1 MARPT
6 FNGSIADYN
15 IPTGVKAM
23 ATPEFMSERIVMP
36 IGFNTANG
44 LLTVV
49 TSNFNDTFRDYNI
62 IVDILRRNNSEVK
75 GLEILECTFENFA
88 SGYAEHYRQQFVPAK
103 TQGGDSGKVQ
113 QSDQIQV
120 TSEQTKMAQDILQKA
135 VEAGASDIHIF
146 PHKDH
151 ARVKYRVKGV
161 MCPSPFPPISITDE
175 IMICNIYKRS
185 AGLEV
190 TNLVNQDGRFTM
202 FGKDFRLA
210 TTPYGDSGMRN
221 KVVLRIIGSSD
232 DVAKL
237 DELGFSD
244 DVVDVI
250 RDLIYQPSGILL
262 VCGPTGEGK
271 STTLYGCIK
280 ERADNDDCNIVTIED
295 PIEKYI
301 DGVAQSQYHAAEIEK
316 NAFTFAKAI
325 KSFLRAD
332 PDIIMV
338 GEIRDKE
345 TALTS
350 VQASQTGHLIFST
363 LHVRNSVA
371 VFKRLADMGVNVS
384 GFTEQ
389 VVGIISQRLLGVGCP
404 HCRKRVVSPLNRKL
418 RPKDLAR
425 LEYGRDDFGNEGYI
439 TYESVGCPECDQ
451 RGISKRVAIL
461 EIIKFDN
468 FVRDYFSKNRGL
480 VASEKYM
487 REKHGFVSLWD
498 KGFEHVISGDVS
510 LKELLSRLPV
520 DIDFDKVGFD
530 VAEEEDKLRS
540 LLDVDSDSYDSE
552 GDDGLDVMSS
562 FGIDNS
568 GYQSLV

>member
-6 FNGSIADYN
+6 FNGSLVDYN
-15 IPTGVKAM
+15 ISTSVLAM
-23 ATPEFMSERIVMP
+23 ATPEFMSERIIMP
-36 IGFNTANG
+36 IAFNSSTG
-44 LLTVV
+44 ILTVV
-49 TSNFNDTFRDYNI
+49 TSNFTDTFRDCNV
-62 IVDILRRNNSEVK
+62 IVDILKRNNSNIK
-75 GLEILECTFENFA
+75 GLEILECTFDNF
-88 SGYAEHYRQQFVPAK
+88 STGYSAHYRQQFVPAK
-103 TQGGDSGKVQ
+103 AQSGDSNKLQVAEQ
-113 QSDQIQV
+113 VQV
-120 TSEQTKMAQDILQKA
+120 TSEQTKLAQDILQKA
-135 VEAGASDIHIF
+135 IEADASDIHIF

-151 ARVKYRVKGV
+151 ARVKYRVKGK
-161 MCPSPFPPISITDE
+161 MYSSPFPPISVEDE

-221 KVVLRIIGSSD
+221 KIVLRVMGSSD
-232 DVAKL
+232 DVKRL
-237 DELGFSD
+237 GELGFDKNIEDS
-244 DVVDVI
+244 I

-271 STTLYGCIK
+271 STTLYACIK
-280 ERADNDDCNIVTIED
+280 ERADDDDCNIVTIED
-295 PIEKYI
+295 PVEKVIE
-301 DGVAQSQYHAAEIEK
+301 GVAQSQYHPAEIEK

-350 VQASQTGHLIFST
+350 VQASQTGHLILST
-363 LHVRNSVA
+363 LHVRNSIA

-389 VVGIISQRLLGVGCP
+389 VVGIISQRLLAVGCP
-404 HCRKRVVSPLNRKL
+404 HCRRRVVSPLNRKL

-425 LEYGRDDFGNEGYI
+425 LEYGVDDDGNTGYI
-439 TYESVGCPECDQ
+439 TYESVGCAECEQ
-451 RGISKRVAIL
+451 KGISKRVAIL
-461 EIIKFDN
+461 EIIEFDD

-498 KGFEHVISGDVS
+498 KGFEYVVKGEVS
-510 LKELLSRLPV
+510 MQELLSRIPV
-520 DIDFDKVGFD
+520 DVDFDKEGFN
-530 VAEEEDKLRS
+530 VNEEETKLRS
-540 LLDVDSDSYDSE
+540 SLDAE
-552 GDDGLDVMSS
+552 AE
-562 FGIDNS
+562 NS
-568 GYQSLV
+568 GIGNSAYELLV